1 MTVNATANAR
11 TPGSSGGRDVG
22 REVRREAA
30 PPTGRRLPPCPADLL
45 EPLHQPGGQSWRNVE
60 QESLLL
66 QLPQGRCKP
75 VGQDL
80 AVATPGT
87 GTGVKPG
94 DPLPRKAQSHHC
106 THWSL
111 QMQMMGLVRRPPS
124 ALRRRPPAGTAVPP
138 CSASCGPLRFKIL
151 KRTLMA
157 AFRET
162 RKRSVSRSP
171 RGTQPAFLPTP
182 AAERPTVGAPS
193 ISSMTRQLGLPP
205 APSTDSICV
214 AASMR
219 VRKASG
225 LRSSLEQQGPDE

>member
-1 MTVNATANAR
+1 MHPGQTACHAAGRSRGGASTRVSTTAERGPTPSLAHPRSQPCGHNPVAWTQVNSPVLGRPENAVQSLQQAWTTMTVKATANAR

-87 GTGVKPG
+87 GTGVKTG
-94 DPLPRKAQSHHC
+94 DPLPRKAQSPTALTGHC
-106 THWSL
+106 
-111 QMQMMGLVRRPPS
+111 RCR
-124 ALRRRPPAGTAVPP
+124 
-138 CSASCGPLRFKIL
+138 
-151 KRTLMA
+151 
-157 AFRET
+157 
-162 RKRSVSRSP
+162 
-171 RGTQPAFLPTP
+171 
-182 AAERPTVGAPS
+182 
-193 ISSMTRQLGLPP
+193 
-205 APSTDSICV
+205 
-214 AASMR
+214 
-219 VRKASG
+219 
-225 LRSSLEQQGPDE
+225 